1 MFQNCYY
8 KTDLRSIGDEMDNK
22 IVGEFIATRR
32 KEKGLTQRELAE
44 KLHVTNKAIS
54 KWENGLG
61 FPDIHLIEPLAE
73 ALDVSLIELMHGQ
86 LLEQEEIKV
95 QKVQQVM
102 ETMITLSEHKRK
114 IENRNIII
122 ASVLVAFLMALL
134 FLVVKS
140 DWIAMLIAYFP
151 HGLFVAGLL
160 MLMYG
165 IKRWKQGEKYGLLV
179 VIGIVGIVAPF
190 LPSIVL
196 LLCLFFLE

>member
-1 MFQNCYY
+1 
-8 KTDLRSIGDEMDNK
+8 MDNK

-54 KWENGLG
+54 KWEN
-61 FPDIHLIEPLAE
+61 
-73 ALDVSLIELMHGQ
+73 
-86 LLEQEEIKV
+86 
-95 QKVQQVM
+95 
-102 ETMITLSEHKRK
+102 
-114 IENRNIII
+114 
-122 ASVLVAFLMALL
+122 
-134 FLVVKS
+134 
-140 DWIAMLIAYFP
+140 
-151 HGLFVAGLL
+151 GLL

>member
-1 MFQNCYY
+1 
-8 KTDLRSIGDEMDNK
+8 MDNK

-32 KEKGLTQRELAE
+32 KEKELTQRELAE
-44 KLHVTNKAIS
+44 QLHVTNKAVS